1 MLFAGFPMAAAMR
14 PHRQLPLAFESSEVA
29 RVSDPLSSRRA
40 LHREKECACWDAD
53 SLQAALASEARREVR
68 LTLTENRSVLL
79 SFRRR
84 GAYVM
89 LRLHRMFLHAPA
101 SVVRAVARGLRRSSR
116 RADGEVR
123 RFMNANLHRVR
134 KAQRK
139 LPPLV
144 TGGRVHDLLAVYR
157 RLNERYFDCALQ
169 VPVTWGRGGGR
180 ARRSGLTFG
189 SYDPVLGLIRIHPV
203 LDRREVPLYFLES
216 VVYHEM
222 LHHHLGGVPDALG
235 RTVYHTRTFRE
246 AEARYPWHRQA
257 LAWEKENLP
266 RLLRAS
272 HRLDPTRQPEPA
284 AARSARPARRGRI

>member
-1 MLFAGFPMAAAMR
+1 
-14 PHRQLPLAFESSEVA
+14 
-29 RVSDPLSSRRA
+29 
-40 LHREKECACWDAD
+40 
-53 SLQAALASEARREVR
+53 
-68 LTLTENRSVLL
+68 
-79 SFRRR
+79 
-84 GAYVM
+84 
-89 LRLHRMFLHAPA
+89 MFLHAPVP
-101 SVVRAVARGLRRSSR
+101 VVRAVARGLRRSSR

-123 RFMNANLHRVR
+123 RFMNENLHRVR
-134 KAQRK
+134 KAQRP

-144 TGGRVHDLLAVYR
+144 TRGRVHDLGLVYR
-157 RLNERYFDCALQ
+157 RLNERFFASVLQ

-222 LHHHLGGVPDALG
+222 LHHHLGGVPDAMG
-235 RTVYHTRTFRE
+235 RTVYHTRAFRE

-284 AARSARPARRGRI
+284 AARSARPARISGSPGRA